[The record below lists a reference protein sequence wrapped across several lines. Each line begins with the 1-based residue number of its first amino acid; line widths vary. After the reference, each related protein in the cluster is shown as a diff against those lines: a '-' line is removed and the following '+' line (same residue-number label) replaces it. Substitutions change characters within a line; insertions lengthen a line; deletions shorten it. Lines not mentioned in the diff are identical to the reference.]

1 MTKWRTKKTQRKW
14 VIIYVLRIN
23 LDIFSDNFDLWN
35 IFPSVKVVCLPELA
49 TGRFNKYTELLYFFD
64 DSQSLSLKALIVGR

>member
-1 MTKWRTKKTQRKW
+1 MKNKKKLNESELLFTC
-14 VIIYVLRIN
+14 YVIN

-49 TGRFNKYTELLYFFD
+49 TGRFNKYTELVYFFD
-64 DSQSLSLKALIVGR
+64 DSQSPSLKALIVGR